1 MIGQDAVRLAVI
13 RQGAVRLAV
22 IRQGADRLAVTGQ
35 DTVKLAVIKQ
45 GAVRLAVTGQDT
57 VTVGQAVCDV
67 AMWRSFHSFL
77 LLLCLRHAR
86 SSLLST
92 LNLLLLPIQL
102 GR

>member
-35 DTVKLAVIKQ
+35 DTVKLAVIRQ

-67 AMWRSFHSFL
+67 AMWRSFHSFCCSFVSDTPVP
-77 LLLCLRHAR
+77 LCFPHL
-86 SSLLST
+86 T
-92 LNLLLLPIQL
+92 CFFYPYN
-102 GR
+102 

>member
-1 MIGQDAVRLAVI
+1 MIGQD
-13 RQGAVRLAV
+13 AVRLAV

-35 DTVKLAVIKQ
+35 DTVKLAVIRQ
-45 GAVRLAVTGQDT
+45 DAVRLAVTGQDT

-67 AMWRSFHSFL
+67 AIFSLIL

-86 SSLLST
+86 SSLLSI